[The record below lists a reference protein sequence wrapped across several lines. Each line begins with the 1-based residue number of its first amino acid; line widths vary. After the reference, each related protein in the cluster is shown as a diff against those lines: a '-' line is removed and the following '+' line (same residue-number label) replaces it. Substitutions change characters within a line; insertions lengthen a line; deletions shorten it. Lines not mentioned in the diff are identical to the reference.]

1 MLKQIAVPSKY
12 TSNMLRHQIA
22 AHIAKNVDFY
32 QPRMWMYLLRQRLSF
47 ATYIKAFAR
56 GYIWADIFTLGAI
69 VRMWNVSI
77 SIILPTL
84 KDVWRIHHNAD
95 VPDIVIIA
103 NGDQFSSERAITH
116 FVPTQHLKNTS
127 KVVASNTAAQDH
139 IEQLHGDT
147 NGRRHKS
154 VVPS

>member
-1 MLKQIAVPSKY
+1 MECIY
-12 TSNMLRHQIA
+12 FN
-22 AHIAKNVDFY
+22 
-32 QPRMWMYLLRQRLSF
+32 
-47 ATYIKAFAR
+47 
-56 GYIWADIFTLGAI
+56 
-69 VRMWNVSI
+69 
-77 SIILPTL
+77 ILPTL

-147 NGRRHKS
+147 NGYKEGTRVLFLHEFGALDEGPLLSVKS
-154 VVPS
+154 FEEAKSKSRGL